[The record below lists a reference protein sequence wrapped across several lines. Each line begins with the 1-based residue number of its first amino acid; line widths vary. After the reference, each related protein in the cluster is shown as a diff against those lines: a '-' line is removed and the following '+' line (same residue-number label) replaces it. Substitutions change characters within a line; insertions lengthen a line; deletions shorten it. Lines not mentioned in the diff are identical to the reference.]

1 MPQKTNFAVV
11 VPCYNEE
18 LVIPFFEKE
27 LLGFYETLHQKYPQL
42 QVDFIVVNNNSTDN
56 SQGLLQALVPKHPNQ
71 LKVIN
76 CAEQGYGAALKAGFS
91 SAGAY
96 TYISFLDLDNTYPM
110 LSLFEMYEAMENENL
125 DIIYGARLHPQSQI
139 GIIRKIGNA
148 LYVGLLRLLLNSTLT
163 DVCSGMRMFK
173 SSKLQEILS
182 LTDDGLS
189 FSIQFSSYVLSQ
201 KWKLKEIPIHYR
213 DRIGESKLL
222 VVSDGF
228 KFLFSS
234 LKVSLFT
241 KKAK

>member
-1 MPQKTNFAVV
+1 MPEKTNFAVV

-18 LVIPFFEKE
+18 MVIPFFEKE
-27 LLGFYETLHQKYPQL
+27 LLDFYQALSQKHPGL
-42 QVDFIVVNNNSTDN
+42 KVDFIVVDNNSTD
-56 SQGLLQALVPKHPNQ
+56 SSKPLLEALALKHSGHI
-71 LKVIN
+71 KVIS
-76 CAEQGYGAALKAGFS
+76 CGQQGYGAALKAGFLAAS
-91 SAGAY
+91 TY
-96 TYISFLDLDNTYPM
+96 TYIAFLDLDNTYPM
-110 LSLFEMYEAMENENL
+110 LSLFEMYEKMENEKL

-139 GIIRKIGNA
+139 GIVRKIGNG
-148 LYVGLLRLLLNSTLT
+148 LYVGLLKLLLNSPLT

-173 SSKLQEILS
+173 SAKLQEILTLS
-182 LTDDGLS
+182 DDGLS

-213 DRIGESKLL
+213 DRVGESKLL
-222 VVSDGF
+222 VISDGF

>member
-1 MPQKTNFAVV
+1 MPQNTNFAVV

-27 LLGFYETLHQKYPQL
+27 LFGFYEVLNQKYPHL
-42 QVDFIVVNNNSTDN
+42 QVNFIVVNNNSTDN
-56 SQGLLQALVPKHPNQ
+56 SKALLEALEQKHSNC
-71 LKVIN
+71 LKVIS
-76 CAEQGYGAALKAGFS
+76 CTQQGYGAALKAGFAAA
-91 SAGAY
+91 SACP
-96 TYISFLDLDNTYPM
+96 YISFLDLDNTYPM
-110 LSLFEMYEAMENENL
+110 LSLFEMYESMENEKL

-148 LYVGLLRLLLNSTLT
+148 LYVGLLRLLLNSPLT

-201 KWKLKEIPIHYR
+201 KWKLKEIPIQYR
-213 DRIGESKLL
+213 DRVGESKLL
-222 VVSDGF
+222 VISDGF
-228 KFLFSS
+228 KFLLSS

>member
-1 MPQKTNFAVV
+1 MSQNTNFAVV

-18 LVIPFFEKE
+18 QVIPFFEKE
-27 LLGFYETLHQKYPQL
+27 LADFYQVLSQKHSHL
-42 QVDFIVVNNNSTDN
+42 RVDFIIVDNNSSDQ
-56 SQGLLQALVPKHPNQ
+56 SRSLLEALAARHSMHVQ
-71 LKVIN
+71 VIS
-76 CAEQGYGAALKAGFS
+76 CAQQGYGAALKAGFAKAS
-91 SAGAY
+91 TY

-110 LSLFEMYEAMENENL
+110 LSLFEMFDHMVKENL

-139 GIIRKIGNA
+139 GLVRKLGNA
-148 LYVGLLRLLLNSTLT
+148 LYVGLLKLLLGSPLS

-173 SSKLQEILS
+173 SEKLSEILA

-189 FSIQFSSYVLSQ
+189 FSIQFSSYVLAQ
-201 KWKLKEIPIHYR
+201 KWKLKEIPIYYR
-213 DRIGESKLL
+213 DRVGESKLS

-234 LKVSLFT
+234 LKVSFFT